1 MKNITYI
8 FAVTLMSMVLFGCGG
23 AEDKVVINYCTALDK
38 GMLAEAAGYLA
49 KDAKNELDRTGGVTL
64 LGDASKKFK
73 EHKGIREI
81 KITRKKVD
89 GESAIV
95 EFRYIFND
103 GSKFDDFFPLVKEGG
118 KWRISK

>member
-1 MKNITYI
+1 MKNIAYI
-8 FAVTLMSMVLFGCGG
+8 FVVTMMAMMLFGCGS

-38 GMLAEAAGYLA
+38 GKLNEAAVYLSKEA
-49 KDAKNELDRTGGVTL
+49 KKELDRAGGVTL
-64 LGDASKKFK
+64 LADAGKKFK

-95 EFRYIFND
+95 EFMYIFND
-103 GSKFDDFFPLVKEGG
+103 GSKFDDFFPLVKEDG